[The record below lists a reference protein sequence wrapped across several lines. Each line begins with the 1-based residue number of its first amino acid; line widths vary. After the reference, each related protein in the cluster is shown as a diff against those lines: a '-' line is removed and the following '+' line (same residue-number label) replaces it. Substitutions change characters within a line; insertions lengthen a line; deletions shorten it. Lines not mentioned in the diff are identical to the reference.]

1 MRDQRWRRV
10 SAAVLAVGL
19 GMSVPATT
27 AAADQAAAEA
37 DSKPVLLV
45 HGYNEGA
52 DADCEDL
59 WGAAR
64 DEFAGRSVRTIG
76 YYENDDHCTEF
87 VDGRGNNDNN
97 TEIQDLAK
105 EFANHV
111 YSQYT
116 SKGQSVD
123 VVAHSMGGLVT
134 RVAVLGT
141 REGWSGF
148 PPEVEVD
155 DVVTLGTPHGGITK
169 NPCSGPDECT
179 YQWWQMTR
187 EEDGGSGFISKLH
200 ESEKG
205 AADRGFDDAW
215 AKGIDWSLV
224 GSEEDTTVAYDRAID
239 KGYWAHQ
246 KYGFDEDLNNNG
258 TADCTSPKNIDHQA
272 IRLERDGD
280 YCLRYWHHGA
290 DGGPYTTEKG
300 WAPLEIARNAIN
312 HKGDNLPR

>member
-10 SAAVLAVGL
+10 SAAVLAAGL
-19 GMSVPATT
+19 GMSAPAVASAEP
-27 AAADQAAAEA
+27 AAA

-52 DADCEDL
+52 DANCEDL
-59 WGAAR
+59 WGNAR
-64 DEFAGRSVRTIG
+64 AEFDGRSVRTIG
-76 YYENDDHCTEF
+76 YYEGDEGCDEY
-87 VDGRGNNDNN
+87 VGGRANNDND
-97 TEIQDLAK
+97 TPIQDLAK
-105 EFANHV
+105 EFANHI
-111 YSQYT
+111 YSDYT

-141 REGWSGF
+141 REGWDGF
-148 PPEVEVD
+148 PPKVEVD

-169 NPCSGPDECT
+169 DPCSDPADCSH
-179 YQWWQMTR
+179 QWWQMTR
-187 EEDGGSGFISKLH
+187 AQDGGSGFISKLH
-200 ESEKG
+200 ESADG
-205 AADRGFDDAW
+205 AKDRGFDDPW
-215 AKGIDWSLV
+215 AEGIDWSLV
-224 GSEEDTTVAYDRAID
+224 GSEEDTTVDYDRAID

-258 TADCTSPKNIDHQA
+258 DPDCTSPDNIDHQA
-272 IRLERDGD
+272 IRLVRDGD
-280 YCLRYWHHGA
+280 FCLRYWHHGN
-290 DGGPYTTEKG
+290 DGGPFTTDKG

>member
-1 MRDQRWRRV
+1 MRDQRWRRL

-19 GMSVPATT
+19 GMSVPVTA
-27 AAADQAAAEA
+27 AAADQPAA

-52 DADCEDL
+52 DAACEDL
-59 WGAAR
+59 WSKAR
-64 DEFAGRSVRTIG
+64 AEFTGRTVKTIG
-76 YYENDDHCTEF
+76 YYKGDSGCDENVT
-87 VDGRGNNDNN
+87 GAGNNDTN
-97 TEIQDLAK
+97 TEIQQIAK
-105 EFANHV
+105 EFANHIH
-111 YSQYT
+111 SQYT

-123 VVAHSMGGLVT
+123 IVAHSMGGLVT

-141 REGWSGF
+141 REGWNGF
-148 PPEVEVD
+148 PPKVEVD

-169 NPCSGPDECT
+169 DPCSDPAKCQD
-179 YQWWQMTR
+179 QWWQMTR

-200 ESEKG
+200 ESKEG
-205 AADRGFDDAW
+205 AHDRGFDDPW
-215 AKGIDWSLV
+215 AEGIDWSLV

-258 TADCTSPKNIDHQA
+258 TADCTSPKDIDHQA
-272 IRLERDGD
+272 IRWERDGD

-290 DGGPYTTEKG
+290 DGGPYTTDKG